1 MALLKALG
9 LQRSNPVS
17 SGSQIAHGAALNRMG
32 GATDGLDTVEGVP
45 EQWEEMARLA
55 WYYFTSEPIVN
66 NAVNAWRVFAVGE
79 QITLLADDAGTQ
91 KKVRALHRRLGMDK
105 LVRDMVLQLLVKG
118 ECAAYKQYG
127 GPQRGSESPSA
138 TRLASQRRPDE
149 SAAAS
154 KKTGYHDFERI
165 LCLNPIGLNYKLDD
179 ETGEIEE
186 IKQKVKRDDKTTSGM
201 GKEVTLEPD
210 QFFRAKWDSPD
221 FNLHGVSI
229 VQPAFESIQLM
240 RHYRNAEKAIAQ
252 RWTTPLR
259 FISVG
264 GKFGDK
270 IVTPKQEMIEK
281 IRDIL
286 DEMDPKQGVV
296 VPYYVDVKTYG
307 TEGEVLR
314 TEEKVKEVKSD
325 IIVAL
330 GFVKSLVT
338 GEGPN
343 FATASVG
350 FKKIIIMLSEIKRM
364 VREILDWVYLDWLEM
379 QGHDGIEL
387 TYQFDDLDLAEEQDR
402 RAMYIEMFD
411 RGLISRSTLQARL
424 GLQPAVEDEHYK
436 DEDSRIARVLKPEI
450 IANLTLQEVLT
461 RDEARKFLGLP
472 AEDGTNKSAT
482 NPHSDED
489 VEALYRDVDREFLAD
504 RNGGQTQTDAE

>member
-1 MALLKALG
+1 MSLFSALG
-9 LQRSNPVS
+9 LQRN
-17 SGSQIAHGAALNRMG
+17 GKAGKTTFEAHGAALNRMG
-32 GATDGLDTVEGVP
+32 GATDGLDTIEGVP
-45 EQWEEMARLA
+45 EEWEAMARLA
-55 WYYFTSEPIVN
+55 WYYFVTEPIVN
-66 NAVNAWRVFAVGE
+66 NTVNAWRVFAVGE
-79 QITLLADDAGTQ
+79 QINLMSDSSAVQ
-91 KKVRALHRRLGMDK
+91 KEIRDLHRRLGIDK
-105 LVRDMVLQLLVKG
+105 LIRDMVLQLLVKG

-127 GPQRGSESPSA
+127 GQKSG
-138 TRLASQRRPDE
+138 D
-149 SAAAS
+149 
-154 KKTGYHDFERI
+154 GYKDFERI
-165 LCLNPIGLNYKLDD
+165 TCLNPVGLNYKLDP
-179 ETGEIEE
+179 ETGEIDE
-186 IKQKVKRDDKTTSGM
+186 IKQKVKQDDQASSGM
-201 GKEVTLEPD
+201 TKEISLDPS

-229 VQPAFESIQLM
+229 VQPAFESVQLM
-240 RHYRNAEKAIAQ
+240 RYYRKAEKAIAQ

-270 IVTPKQEMIEK
+270 IITPKQDMIEK

-350 FKKIIIMLSEIKRM
+350 FKKIIIMLSEIKRI
-364 VREILDWVYLDWLEM
+364 VREILDWVYLDWMKM
-379 QGHDGIEL
+379 QGHEDSEIS
-387 TYQFDDLDLAEEQDR
+387 YQFDDLDLAEEQDR
-402 RAMYIEMFD
+402 RKMYMELYD
-411 RGLISRSTLQARL
+411 RGLVSRITLQSRL
-424 GLQPAVEDEHYK
+424 GLQPSVEDDNYQ
-436 DEDSRIARVLKPEI
+436 DEESRMSRLLRPEI
-450 IANLTLQEVLT
+450 IANLTLQDVLS
-461 RDEARKFLGLP
+461 RDEARKFLGLSVVGKDWS
-472 AEDGTNKSAT
+472 EEETNREEK
-482 NPHSDED
+482 D
-489 VEALYRDVDREFLAD
+489 VESLYQDVNREILSGVNVDNYAND
-504 RNGGQTQTDAE
+504 LNGH

>member
-1 MALLKALG
+1 MSLFSALG
-9 LQRSNPVS
+9 IQKKYTPSTTPLE
-17 SGSQIAHGAALNRMG
+17 AHGAALNHMG

-45 EQWEEMARLA
+45 EKWEEMARLA

-79 QITLLADDAGTQ
+79 QIIPLVDDADTQ
-91 KKVRALHRRLGMDK
+91 KKARALHRRLGMDK
-105 LVRDMVLQLLVKG
+105 LIRDMVLQLLVKG

-127 GPQRGSESPSA
+127 G
-138 TRLASQRRPDE
+138 
-149 SAAAS
+149 
-154 KKTGYHDFERI
+154 KKSGDGFKDYERI
-165 LCLNPIGLNYKLDD
+165 TCLNPIGLTYKLDD
-179 ETGEIEE
+179 ETGEIDE
-186 IKQKVKRDDKTTSGM
+186 IKQKVKKDDQAAAGM
-201 GKEVTLEPD
+201 GKEISLEPD

-350 FKKIIIMLSEIKRM
+350 FKKIIIMLSEIKRI
-364 VREILDWVYLDWLEM
+364 VREILDWVYMDWLEM
-379 QGHDGIEL
+379 QGNDDADI

-402 RAMYIEMFD
+402 RKMYMELYD
-411 RGLISRSTLQARL
+411 RGLVSRATLQSRL
-424 GLQPAVEDEHYK
+424 GLQPAVEDENYNG
-436 DEDSRIARVLKPEI
+436 EESRMSRLLKPEI
-450 IANLTLQEVLT
+450 IASLTLQDVLT
-461 RDEARKFLGLP
+461 RDEARKYLGLAKDESP
-472 AEDGTNKSAT
+472 NDKTDNPQSDADIEELYDDVNRDIQSQQTHPED
-482 NPHSDED
+482 
-489 VEALYRDVDREFLAD
+489 L
-504 RNGGQTQTDAE
+504 

>member
-1 MALLKALG
+1 MTFLSALG
-9 LQRSNPVS
+9 LRREDSDREDNNS
-17 SGSQIAHGAALNRMG
+17 AHGAALHRMG
-32 GATDGLDTVEGVP
+32 GATDGLDTIEGVP
-45 EQWEEMARLA
+45 EKWEEMARLA
-55 WYYFTSEPIVN
+55 WHYFTTEPIVN

-79 QITLLADDAGTQ
+79 QIAVMADEADIQ
-91 KKVRALHRRLGMDK
+91 KKARDLHRCLALDK
-105 LVRDMVLQLLVKG
+105 FVRDMVLQLLVKG
-118 ECAAYKQYG
+118 ECAAYKVYG
-127 GPQRGSESPSA
+127 GKKSGDGYKDYE
-138 TRLASQRRPDE
+138 RL
-149 SAAAS
+149 
-154 KKTGYHDFERI
+154 
-165 LCLNPIGLNYKLDD
+165 LCLNPIGLIYTLDA
-179 ETGEIEE
+179 ETGEIDE
-186 IKQKVKRDDKTTSGM
+186 IKQKVKRDDKATAGF
-201 GKEVTLEPD
+201 GKEITLEPA

-264 GKFGDK
+264 GKYGDK

-325 IIVAL
+325 IVVAL

-350 FKKIIIMLSEIKRM
+350 FKKIIIMLSEIKRI

-379 QGHDGIEL
+379 QGYDGIEL
-387 TYQFDDLDLAEEQDR
+387 TYQFDDLDLAEEQDQR
-402 RAMYIEMFD
+402 KLYVEMFD
-411 RGLISRSTLQARL
+411 RGLISRATFQARL

-436 DEDSRIARVLKPEI
+436 TEDSRIGHVLKPEV
-450 IANLTLQEVLT
+450 IANLILQDVLT
-461 RDEARKFLGLP
+461 REEARRFLGLP
-472 AEDGTNKSAT
+472 EDTGSKESAT
-482 NPHSDED
+482 NPHTDED
-489 VEALYRDVDREFLAD
+489 AEALYRDVDREIL
-504 RNGGQTQTDAE
+504 RLQNGKGHHQQRDGD

>member
-1 MALLKALG
+1 MTLLSALG
-9 LQRSNPVS
+9 LQRRNPVS
-17 SGSQIAHGAALNRMG
+17 SGFDVAHGAALNRMG

-45 EQWEEMARLA
+45 EKWEEMAQLA

-79 QITLLADDAGTQ
+79 QIIPLVDAADTQ
-91 KKVRALHRRLGMDK
+91 KKARALHRRLGMDK
-105 LVRDMVLQLLVKG
+105 LIRDMVLQLLVKG

-127 GPQRGSESPSA
+127 G
-138 TRLASQRRPDE
+138 
-149 SAAAS
+149 
-154 KKTGYHDFERI
+154 KKSGDGFKDYERI
-165 LCLNPIGLNYKLDD
+165 TCLNPIGLTYKLDD
-179 ETGEIEE
+179 ETGEIDE
-186 IKQKVKRDDKTTSGM
+186 IKQKVKKDDQAAAGM
-201 GKEVTLEPD
+201 GKEISLEPE

-270 IVTPKQEMIEK
+270 IITPKQEMIEK

-350 FKKIIIMLSEIKRM
+350 FKKIIIMLSEIKRI

-379 QGHDGIEL
+379 QGNDDAEI

-402 RAMYIEMFD
+402 RKMYMELYD
-411 RGLISRSTLQARL
+411 RGLVSRATLQSRL
-424 GLQPAVEDEHYK
+424 GLQPSVEDENYNG
-436 DEDSRIARVLKPEI
+436 EESRMSRLLKPEI
-450 IANLTLQEVLT
+450 IASLTLQDVLT
-461 RDEARKFLGLP
+461 RDEARKYLGL
-472 AEDGTNKSAT
+472 AKDESQNDKTD
-482 NPHSDED
+482 NPQSDAD
-489 VEALYRDVDREFLAD
+489 VEALYDEVNRDIQFQ
-504 RNGGQTQTDAE
+504 QTHSEDH

>member
-1 MALLKALG
+1 MSIRTVLG
-9 LQRSNPVS
+9 LQKKNEEEAASME
-17 SGSQIAHGAALNRMG
+17 AHGAALNRMG
-32 GATDGLDTVEGVP
+32 GATDGLDTMEGVP
-45 EQWEEMARLA
+45 EKWEEMARLA

-79 QITLLADDAGTQ
+79 QLTLLADDADTQ
-91 KKVRALHRRLGMDK
+91 KKARELHRRLGMNK

-118 ECAAYKQYG
+118 ECAAYKVYG
-127 GPQRGSESPSA
+127 G
-138 TRLASQRRPDE
+138 
-149 SAAAS
+149 
-154 KKTGYHDFERI
+154 KKSGDGYKDFERI
-165 LCLNPIGLNYKLDD
+165 LCLNPIGLSYRLDD

-186 IKQKVKRDDKTTSGM
+186 IKQKVKRDDKSTSSM
-201 GKEVTLEPD
+201 GKEIALEPS

-270 IVTPKQEMIEK
+270 IITPKQEMIEK

-350 FKKIIIMLSEIKRM
+350 FKKIIIMLSEIKRI
-364 VREILDWVYLDWLEM
+364 VREILDWVYLDWMEM
-379 QGHDGIEL
+379 QGHEGVEL

-402 RAMYIEMFD
+402 RTMYVELFD

-450 IANLTLQEVLT
+450 IANLTLQDVLT

-472 AEDGTNKSAT
+472 ADTSPTKKES
-482 NPHSDED
+482 NPQTDED
-489 VEALYRDVDREFLAD
+489 TEALYQDVNDQILRLQNVEHSPV
-504 RNGGQTQTDAE
+504 AEEGH

>member
-1 MALLKALG
+1 MSIRTALG
-9 LQRSNPVS
+9 LQKKSQEDTNPLE
-17 SGSQIAHGAALNRMG
+17 AHGAALNRMG
-32 GATDGLDTVEGVP
+32 SATDGLDTTEGVP
-45 EQWEEMARLA
+45 EKWEEMARLA
-55 WYYFTSEPIVN
+55 WHYFVSEPIVN

-79 QITLLADDAGTQ
+79 QIQPMADNADLQ
-91 KKVRALHRRLGMDK
+91 QDVRGLHRRLAMDK
-105 LVRDMVLQLLVKG
+105 FVRDMVLQLLVKG

-127 GPQRGSESPSA
+127 G
-138 TRLASQRRPDE
+138 
-149 SAAAS
+149 
-154 KKTGYHDFERI
+154 KKSGDGYRDYDRI
-165 LCLNPIGLNYKLDD
+165 TCLNPIGLTYKLDD

-186 IKQKVKRDDKTTSGM
+186 IKQKAKRDDQTAGGM
-201 GKEVTLEPD
+201 EKEISLEPA

-270 IVTPKQEMIEK
+270 IITPKQEMIEK

-350 FKKIIIMLSEIKRM
+350 FKKIIIMLSEIKRI

-379 QGHDGIEL
+379 QGHEDAVIS
-387 TYQFDDLDLAEEQDR
+387 YQFDDLDLAEEQDR
-402 RAMYIEMFD
+402 RKMYMELYD
-411 RGLISRSTLQARL
+411 RGLVSRATLQSRL
-424 GLQPAVEDEHYK
+424 GLQPSVEDENYK
-436 DEDSRIARVLKPEI
+436 DEESRMSRILKPEI
-450 IANLTLQEVLT
+450 IASLTLQDVLT
-461 RDEARKFLGLP
+461 RDEARKYLGL
-472 AEDGTNKSAT
+472 AKDDSQNDKKD
-482 NPHSDED
+482 NPQSDAD
-489 VEALYRDVDREFLAD
+489 VEALYDEVNRDIHS
-504 RNGGQTQTDAE
+504 GQTHLEDH